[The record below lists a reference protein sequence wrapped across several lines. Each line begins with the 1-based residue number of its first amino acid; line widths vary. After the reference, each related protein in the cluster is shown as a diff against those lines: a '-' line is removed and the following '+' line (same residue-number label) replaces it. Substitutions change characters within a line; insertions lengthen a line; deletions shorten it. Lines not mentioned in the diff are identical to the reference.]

1 MEQILSI
8 VNPEALAE
16 SYTKILEQMNG
27 SFLFVLIYCLALV
40 LTAFY
45 SYRILKLELSISA
58 ALAGGYFGYLLL
70 APLILANIADTL
82 PEGIDFCVV
91 IGVVCAILGW
101 VLALVLHKVAVFLI
115 GAAGGFYGGLCLAQL
130 IAEHVPDVE
139 FLQSEIFIWI
149 IAGLCAILAGV
160 IFVCLFKFLYIFITA
175 FGGSVAAAYLLGI
188 SMFGLNAHE
197 PMYLYPTLGVG
208 AVLGLIA
215 MIVQYKKADDK
226 Y

>member
-1 MEQILSI
+1 MDQILSI

-82 PEGIDFCVV
+82 PEGIDFCVI

-101 VLALVLHKVAVFLI
+101 VLAWVLHKIAVFLT
-115 GAAGGFYGGLCLAQL
+115 AWTVFPTPYAVGFIPYFVHLNSALKVLCRCLAVVIPSGL
-130 IAEHVPDVE
+130 FSIRKDGGNTYATKHVLSL
-139 FLQSEIFIWI
+139 F
-149 IAGLCAILAGV
+149 AIQ
-160 IFVCLFKFLYIFITA
+160 
-175 FGGSVAAAYLLGI
+175 SVAVTHTNPRL
-188 SMFGLNAHE
+188 
-197 PMYLYPTLGVG
+197 
-208 AVLGLIA
+208 
-215 MIVQYKKADDK
+215 
-226 Y
+226 